1 MSKFNEEQLNSI
13 KWYKGPKLVLGTP
26 GSGKTTVI
34 VNRICYL
41 IDVCKVRPENI
52 LCFTFT
58 RAAAN
63 SMKERFLKL
72 SGDRG
77 KAVRFGTFH
86 SFFYWIINTAY
97 ANRNLGVMDEDKKR
111 DVLRKI
117 LNDIN
122 KEDYDNEE
130 VLTSVINQFGRISC
144 DMIDINDYYSQDMPE
159 KDFRTVYARYKEI
172 KRTEGVL
179 DFDDM
184 ITECYK
190 LLTER
195 PDIRQRIHEMYPF
208 ILVDEF
214 QDTNLL
220 QYKILKLLCAPE
232 NNLFAVGDDDQS
244 IYGFRGARPDIMLS
258 FEREFDGASVSALSV
273 NYRCPKEVV
282 SISEDIINNNKKRFS
297 KKLLSAGLNK
307 GHVYIERPATVKEE
321 NELIAERIANMHQ
334 HGVPYD
340 EMAVLYRTNSNPRRL
355 IYKLREYAIPF
366 NIKDAMPDIFNSYL
380 VTPILNYILFANGD
394 NRRSLFF
401 TFMNKPLRYIRRD
414 MLPTERVGL
423 KELLQEAGDKDYLK
437 KNIMRLAGELDT
449 IRKLNPYGAISY
461 IRRAV
466 GYENY
471 LKEYCEAHKID
482 FEEVTD
488 LLDELMSI
496 AREFDTVDAFFE
508 YIDEYEQLLKQD
520 EASGNLS
527 KEDIQPGVQL
537 MTMHSAK
544 GLEFKEVH
552 IIDCIEGIIP
562 HKRSKTMPELEEERR
577 MFYVA
582 VTRSSGNLY
591 IYSPRTSGDNVYK
604 ISRFL
609 DKNILSKQ
617 HKNIYN

>member
-63 SMKERFLKL
+63 SMKERLLKL

-159 KDFRTVYARYKEI
+159 KDFRTVYARYNEV

-449 IRKLNPYGAISY
+449 IRKLNP
-461 IRRAV
+461 
-466 GYENY
+466 
-471 LKEYCEAHKID
+471 
-482 FEEVTD
+482 
-488 LLDELMSI
+488 
-496 AREFDTVDAFFE
+496 
-508 YIDEYEQLLKQD
+508 
-520 EASGNLS
+520 
-527 KEDIQPGVQL
+527 
-537 MTMHSAK
+537 
-544 GLEFKEVH
+544 
-552 IIDCIEGIIP
+552 
-562 HKRSKTMPELEEERR
+562 
-577 MFYVA
+577 
-582 VTRSSGNLY
+582 
-591 IYSPRTSGDNVYK
+591 
-604 ISRFL
+604 
-609 DKNILSKQ
+609 
-617 HKNIYN
+617 